1 MPNLE
6 LINHKIFTFSSETS
20 DDIAQHAAQLSGKT
34 VFTNGCFDLVH
45 TGHVNYLSKAADL
58 GQSFIIG
65 LNSDNSVSRLKG
77 PERPI
82 KDEMNRALVLAS
94 FFFVDMVV
102 IFDED
107 TPYELIKTLNPH
119 VLVKGGDYDPD
130 TTDKNDPRYIVGRDL
145 AKETKVIQF
154 VEGYSSTKLIEKSK
168 R

>member
-6 LINHKIFTFSSETS
+6 LIKHKIHTFSPETV
-20 DDIAQHAAQLSGKT
+20 DDIKHASAQLSGKT

-45 TGHVNYLSKAADL
+45 TGHVDYLSKAADL
-58 GQSFIIG
+58 GEHLIVG

-77 PERPI
+77 PNRPV
-82 KDEMNRALVLAS
+82 KDEMNRALVMAS

-102 IFDED
+102 IFNEE
-107 TPYELIKTLNPH
+107 TPHDLIKTVGPH
-119 VLVKGGDYDPD
+119 TLVKGGDYDPAIED
-130 TTDKNDPRYIVGRDL
+130 TGHAQYIVGRDL
-145 AKETKVIQF
+145 VQDTKVIPF